1 MPISGADAAQLR
13 STAQQFDSAAESLT
27 ASLKTLSNLVAQG
40 TQWRG
45 PDADRFRSEWNAVST
60 ATLNSAAV
68 ALREGSKCLRR
79 NADEQERASGVSSAG
94 GSPVLECRPGD
105 SRPAPTGLAGLW
117 TEVGAI
123 SNEDG
128 SAGYR
133 VQEVVGTDGVTRYI
147 VYIAG
152 TDAADGQT
160 LASNVPAAMGI
171 PDADQLKAL
180 KRMIPD
186 GAEVM
191 LVGYS
196 QGGMDAQNI
205 AMQQDNGFKVTQIV
219 TFGSP
224 ARADLDVPAVHLQAK
239 GDHIPT
245 TTLGSPGPYFQ
256 NSTGSNP
263 DAHIYH
269 GQSNVT
275 GNGYTIHEK
284 AYGNLS
290 GNWDKADFTRGAKN
304 LGDFTGTAVSTRDLD
319 VDGRIL

>member
-1 MPISGADAAQLR
+1 MPISGADAPQLR
-13 STAQQFDSAAESLT
+13 STAQQFDGAAESLT
-27 ASLKTLSNLVAQG
+27 ATLKALGNLIASG

-45 PDADRFRSEWNAVST
+45 PDADRFQSEWNAVST
-60 ATLNSAAV
+60 VTLNSAAV
-68 ALREGSKCLRR
+68 ALREASKNLRR
-79 NADEQERASGVSSAG
+79 NADEQDIASGVSPTG
-94 GSPVLECRPGD
+94 GSSVLECRPGD

-117 TEVGAI
+117 NEIGAI
-123 SNEDG
+123 SHEHG

-133 VQEVVGTDGVTRYI
+133 VQQVVGPDGVTRYI

-152 TDAADGQT
+152 TDAAEGQT
-160 LASNVPAAMGI
+160 LVSNVPAAMGI
-171 PDADQLKAL
+171 PDASQLEAL
-180 KRMIPD
+180 RSMIPD

-205 AMQQDNGFKVTQIV
+205 AMQHDNGFIVTQVV

-224 ARADLDVPAVHLQAK
+224 ARADLGVPAVHLQAK

-275 GNGYTIHEK
+275 GNGKTIHEK
-284 AYGNLS
+284 AYGYLS
-290 GNWDKADFTRGAKN
+290 GNWDKADFAQGAKN
-304 LGDFTGTAVSTRDLD
+304 LDDFTGTAVSTQDLD
-319 VDGRIL
+319 VDGRVL